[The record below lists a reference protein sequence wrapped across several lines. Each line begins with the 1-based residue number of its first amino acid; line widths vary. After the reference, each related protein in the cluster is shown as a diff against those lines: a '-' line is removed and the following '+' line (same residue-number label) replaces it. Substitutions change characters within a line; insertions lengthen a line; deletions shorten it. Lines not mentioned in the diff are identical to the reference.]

1 MSALKRLPIRVFLAT
16 VVAVLGLGML
26 ALPVQANH
34 VPCYPPPPPGQSCGA
49 HPTPTPTVSP
59 TRSPRPTPSPIP
71 SAEPTQTPTPA
82 VPTPAPGPAPSEGG
96 PGGGGNPGGGNPGGG
111 NPGGGNPGGGNP
123 GGGNP
128 SDPTGNNPVP
138 VDLGNGGSISD
149 VQPNIGE
156 PVTFVIGGAQ
166 PNSIVEFFL
175 FSTPRKLG
183 EARANANGVA
193 RLTARIP
200 ADVPPGSH
208 TFVIKGTSA
217 DGTPLEISQPVTV
230 LPVAAPAPA
239 AGPLPGGSGS
249 GGGAEAGG
257 LARTGIPL
265 TNGLALA
272 ALMIFAGLG
281 ALLLARRRKPTTD
294 QRTQTS

>member
-1 MSALKRLPIRVFLAT
+1 MFLAMAVA
-16 VVAVLGLGML
+16 VVALGML

-34 VPCYPPPPPGQSCGA
+34 VPCYPPPAPGQSCGA
-49 HPTPTPTVSP
+49 HPTQTPTPRP
-59 TRSPRPTPSPIP
+59 TRTTRPTPSPIP

-82 VPTPAPGPAPSEGG
+82 APTPSAAPGPVPGEGE
-96 PGGGGNPGGGNPGGG
+96 PGGGEGEPGGGNPGGG
-111 NPGGGNPGGGNP
+111 NPGGGNPG
-123 GGGNP
+123 
-128 SDPTGNNPVP
+128 DPLGNNPVP

-149 VQPNIGE
+149 AQPNIGE
-156 PVTFVIGGAQ
+156 PVSFTITGAR
-166 PNSIVEFFL
+166 PFSIVEFFL

-200 ADVPPGSH
+200 ADVEPGSH

-217 DGTPLEISQPVTV
+217 DGSPLEISQPVTV

-239 AGPLPGGSGS
+239 AAPLPGGSGS
-249 GGGAEAGG
+249 GAGASGG
-257 LARTGIPL
+257 LAGTGIPL

-272 ALMIFAGLG
+272 GLMLSGGL
-281 ALLLARRRKPTTD
+281 AVLLMARRRKPATEEGVTGTT
-294 QRTQTS
+294 